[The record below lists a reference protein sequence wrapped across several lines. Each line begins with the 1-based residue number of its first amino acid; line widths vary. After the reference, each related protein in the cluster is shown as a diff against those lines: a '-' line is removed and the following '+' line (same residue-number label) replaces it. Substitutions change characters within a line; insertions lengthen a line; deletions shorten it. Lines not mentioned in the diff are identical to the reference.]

1 MMDKWFISMEDAIKA
16 TEPLPKYE
24 MDWETLLSDSS
35 RDWKLSLLKG
45 DHTLYDYDVMRCR
58 LLLAET
64 KEELVATEKL
74 IIALTGQIAEKS
86 AVKQVRPKKGGKFM
100 QDPVP
105 GLKEGL
111 GTAVI
116 ERDAL
121 AGKIINVRR
130 DLAKFTALQS
140 VAVDHI
146 RTTRKIFQMALLHNA
161 NGELDSEWIKKAV
174 TWVGEQAA
182 LRMKVIV

>member
-1 MMDKWFISMEDAIKA
+1 MMDKWFLSMEDAIEA

-24 MDWETLLSDSS
+24 ADWETLLSESS
-35 RDWKLSLLKG
+35 IGWKRNLLKG

-64 KEELVATEKL
+64 KEELAAAEKL

-86 AVKQVRPKKGGKFM
+86 AIKIVKPKKGGKFM

-121 AGKIINVRR
+121 AGTIINVRR
-130 DLAKFTALQS
+130 DLAKFTAYQTI
-140 VAVDHI
+140 AVDQL
-146 RTTRKIFQMALLHNA
+146 RTLRKVVNMWIEDDR
-161 NGELDSEWIKKAV
+161 GSEWIKKAV

-182 LRMKVIV
+182 LRNKVIV

>member
-1 MMDKWFISMEDAIKA
+1 MEDAIKA

-24 MDWETLLSDSS
+24 MDWETLLSEADTK
-35 RDWKLSLLKG
+35 WKLNLLKS

-64 KEELVATEKL
+64 KEDFAAAEKL
-74 IIALTGQIAEKS
+74 ILVLTAQIAEKS
-86 AVKQVRPKKGGKFM
+86 AMKQVKPKKGEKLM
-100 QDPVP
+100 QDPIP

-111 GTAVI
+111 ATAVI
-116 ERDAL
+116 ERDSL

-130 DLAKFTALQS
+130 DLDKFIALQK
-140 VAVDHI
+140 VAVDQI
-146 RTTRKIFQMALLHNA
+146 RTLRKVVNMWLHDDL
-161 NGELDSEWIKKAV
+161 GPEWIKKAV

-182 LRMKVIV
+182 LRTKIIV